1 MIKKRK
7 NKRTLVELFHKVFE
21 VEGNPSDYAICFE
34 VFEPTKG
41 CLFYVYG
48 EHVFTNKQSDLGER
62 LVELYNILRTSP
74 SEITSISFK
83 GIAKKDSLN
92 EFLRALGPNA
102 GQVMVKN
109 GKSILVH
116 KWKEKPYGN
125 E

>member
-21 VEGNPSDYAICFE
+21 VEGNPGDYAICFE
-34 VFEPTKG
+34 VFEPAKDSQ
-41 CLFYVYG
+41 FYVYG
-48 EHVFTNKQSDLGER
+48 EHVFTNKQSDLDER
-62 LVELYNILRTSP
+62 LVELYNILRTNP

-83 GIAKKDSLN
+83 GNAKKGSLN

-116 KWKEKPYGN
+116 KREEKPYEN